1 MRLYVARHGETQW
14 NVENRVCGSTDLPL
28 TQKGMEQAERLAE
41 KAEGIKPDVIIA
53 STMLCARQTAGAVA
67 RRLNM
72 PVLTDARLAEQNFGT
87 SEGVD
92 RKDPDYAVRRRWCST
107 RFSQGESVFQL
118 VHRVYSFL
126 DELREKYPEKTVL
139 LVCHGSVSRAI
150 RSYFVDMTTDEYF
163 NYLPDNAELVEYS
176 IE

>member
-1 MRLYVARHGETQW
+1 MRVYVARHGETQW

-41 KAEGIKPDVIIA
+41 KAEGIGPDVILSSPLIR
-53 STMLCARQTAGAVA
+53 ARQTAGAVA

-72 PVLTDARLAEQNFGT
+72 PVLTDSRLAEQNFGT
-87 SEGVD
+87 NEGVD
-92 RKDPDYAVRRRWCST
+92 RKDPNYAERRRWCAT
-107 RFSQGESVFQL
+107 RFPQGESVFQL

-150 RSYFVDMTTDEYF
+150 RSYFADMTTDEYF